1 MKKII
6 FVTAVVL
13 FAILCFSSCD
23 KYNKTDTDF
32 IYKEAP
38 KPINVGIFRV
48 TLHRAT
54 NDRPRDHKKCGCM
67 ECFGFCD
74 FEWFPN
80 IEKNLSKSRTPFVE
94 GSDIDHSIVCMS
106 VLDESHAIMYIM
118 EKREYFEDELGV
130 DAPIFVPDEV
140 ICGLQCNA
148 KSIMVNEGEY
158 KFVQEEQYVT
168 INKRKF
174 VSYGYVI
181 VDITMR

>member
-1 MKKII
+1 MISII
-6 FVTAVVL
+6 
-13 FAILCFSSCD
+13 
-23 KYNKTDTDF
+23 KTDTDF

-38 KPINVGIFRV
+38 KPI
-48 TLHRAT
+48 
-54 NDRPRDHKKCGCM
+54 
-67 ECFGFCD
+67 
-74 FEWFPN
+74 
-80 IEKNLSKSRTPFVE
+80 
-94 GSDIDHSIVCMS
+94 
-106 VLDESHAIMYIM
+106 
-118 EKREYFEDELGV
+118 V